1 MKRFFKSAFSSKS
14 FKDQITSIL
23 QKIDFYKIRDYAE
36 TASRKSL
43 NGISETAI
51 GIYGNIFITKSK
63 IQELEE
69 DLIEQGQ
76 LYTEVVLNKKDKRIV
91 DSLIV
96 SLELHTLEKIKE
108 IFPMDILEAYS
119 LQFPNLS
126 DKESLYEWLR
136 SHNDDQI
143 VGIANGIKGKLFE
156 LDYLDY
162 LNNGNLPDGYFAEL
176 AESPNQSGWDIKI
189 LNEHGEVDS
198 LLQNKAVDS
207 ISYVTQALEKYPH
220 IPVVT
225 TEEVYAELQMTA
237 YASNTVNSEI
247 SFTELS
253 DYVDSELEDA
263 SLNISDFSPPVL
275 TLALLAFSSYRRK
288 DMQTFDE
295 KYKDLFNR
303 YGRAYASQIVGMAA
317 IIVTNS
323 WWLGIASSVSS
334 RFFADKG
341 LRRFYYYSEMKKSKR
356 NCRSVLKRVFA

>member
-1 MKRFFKSAFSSKS
+1 
-14 FKDQITSIL
+14 
-23 QKIDFYKIRDYAE
+23 
-36 TASRKSL
+36 
-43 NGISETAI
+43 
-51 GIYGNIFITKSK
+51 
-63 IQELEE
+63 
-69 DLIEQGQ
+69 
-76 LYTEVVLNKKDKRIV
+76 
-91 DSLIV
+91 
-96 SLELHTLEKIKE
+96 
-108 IFPMDILEAYS
+108 
-119 LQFPNLS
+119 
-126 DKESLYEWLR
+126 
-136 SHNDDQI
+136 
-143 VGIANGIKGKLFE
+143 
-156 LDYLDY
+156 
-162 LNNGNLPDGYFAEL
+162 
-176 AESPNQSGWDIKI
+176 
-189 LNEHGEVDS
+189 
-198 LLQNKAVDS
+198 
-207 ISYVTQALEKYPH
+207 
-220 IPVVT
+220 
-225 TEEVYAELQMTA
+225 MTA